1 MKKKWRVVKFF
12 AAECE
17 MTKDIQKSFKFNE
30 YLYIIELSLYNHYR
44 INDSDYIV
52 FKLNILKLLNNINLN
67 VKIS

>member
-1 MKKKWRVVKFF
+1 
-12 AAECE
+12 